1 VKRRLTMLGHLPHSR
16 VLEELQSADIL
27 VLPSRQESL
36 PNVLLE
42 AFAAS
47 LPVVCT
53 AVGGMPELV
62 HDGVNGFLRPAG
74 DAAGLA
80 DAVARLAED
89 PALRLRMGRINRQLV
104 ARHLG
109 NAAKTLNLLRVY
121 FGERLDEPLPIEALA
136 RQMAAEADLAPQ
148 DEPEAPPCR

>member
-1 VKRRLTMLGHLPHSR
+1 
-16 VLEELQSADIL
+16 
-27 VLPSRQESL
+27 
-36 PNVLLE
+36 
-42 AFAAS
+42 
-47 LPVVCT
+47 
-53 AVGGMPELV
+53 MPELV
-62 HDGVNGFLRPAG
+62 RDGVNGFLRPAG

-89 PALRLRMGRINRQLV
+89 PALRLRMGRINRRLV

-136 RQMAAEADLAPQ
+136 RQMAAEADLAPRN
-148 DEPEAPPCR
+148 EPEAPPCR